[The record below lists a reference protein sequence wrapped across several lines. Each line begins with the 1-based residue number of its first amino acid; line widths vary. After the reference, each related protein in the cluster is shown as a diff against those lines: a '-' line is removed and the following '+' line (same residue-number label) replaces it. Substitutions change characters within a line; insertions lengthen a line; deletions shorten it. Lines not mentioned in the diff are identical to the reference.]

1 MIVFSNTTPFIALSS
16 INQLN
21 LLPQLFGTIHVVYEV
36 AEECRAG
43 SFIAVPDL
51 ESLPWVSLVESQ
63 FDINYKTVL
72 LELDKG
78 EKHTLNMALKLKA
91 DKVIIDE
98 KIGRNIAEYLG
109 LSVVGTLGILIAAK
123 QRGWI
128 NSFSNLVKDMR
139 SQGIYYHP
147 GLVKKL
153 SQTIGE

>member
-36 AEECRAG
+36 VEECRAG
-43 SFIAVPDL
+43 SFITVPDL
-51 ESLPWVSLVESQ
+51 ESLPWVQLVESQ
-63 FDINYKTVL
+63 LDINYKTVL

>member
-36 AEECRAG
+36 VEECRAG
-43 SFIAVPDL
+43 SFITVPDL
-51 ESLPWVSLVESQ
+51 ESLPWVQLVESQ
-63 FDINYKTVL
+63 LDINYKTVL

-109 LSVVGTLGILIAAK
+109 LSVVAHIPQVGI
-123 QRGWI
+123 
-128 NSFSNLVKDMR
+128 
-139 SQGIYYHP
+139 
-147 GLVKKL
+147 
-153 SQTIGE
+153 